1 MAGRYQQSATRSLD
15 PFKQAEET
23 THFATLLSSTQG
35 QPYTSQT
42 TETDFKTSSHPAQQ
56 TVYGQAMHK
65 YGFRDTALSCSP
77 LEDQMASL
85 NSNSTTW
92 HGAWRSCATWYF
104 SGYCNNKGSGGI
116 QKQIQPR
123 YDNQTIQSSHDS
135 KKHMGNGY

>member
-1 MAGRYQQSATRSLD
+1 MAGGYQQLATRSSD

-42 TETDFKTSSHPAQQ
+42 TKTDFKTSSHPAQQ
-56 TVYGQAMHK
+56 TVYGQAIRK
-65 YGFRDTALSCSP
+65 CGFRDTVLSCSP
-77 LEDQMASL
+77 LEDRMAPL
-85 NSNSTTW
+85 NFNSTTW
-92 HGAWRSCATWYF
+92 HGARTSCATWCR
-104 SGYCNNKGSGGI
+104 SGYYDNKGSGGI

-123 YDNQTIQSSHDS
+123 YDDQTIQSSHDS